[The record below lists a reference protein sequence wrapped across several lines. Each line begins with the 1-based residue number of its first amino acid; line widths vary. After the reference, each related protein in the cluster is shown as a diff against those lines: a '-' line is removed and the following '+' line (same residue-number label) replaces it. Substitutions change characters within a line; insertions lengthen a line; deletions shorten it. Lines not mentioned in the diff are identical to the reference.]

1 MMDFSYFKK
10 YVVNNYIEASEIK
23 RLSKLR
29 HHFYSLSDEDI
40 KIASDVLSPFPE
52 ELMCFYKDVGFGIL
66 HQNKQGYQNRIFSPV
81 EVMVL
86 NTRTPEY
93 RYDREL
99 LLSVRADALV
109 FFENYRYG
117 YLTIDVRLSESENII
132 RYREEKIADSLYEF
146 LMNYDAS
153 ESYLKHYIK
162 G

>member
-109 FFENYRYG
+109 FFESYRYG

-132 RYREEKIADSLYEF
+132 RYRGEKIADSLYEF

>member
-1 MMDFSYFKK
+1 
-10 YVVNNYIEASEIK
+10 
-23 RLSKLR
+23 
-29 HHFYSLSDEDI
+29 
-40 KIASDVLSPFPE
+40 
-52 ELMCFYKDVGFGIL
+52 
-66 HQNKQGYQNRIFSPV
+66 
-81 EVMVL
+81 L

-109 FFENYRYG
+109 FFESYRYG